1 MIFMDL
7 LYLTFLHCFYL
18 NTASDKV
25 KSIIGDET
33 ECETIGGD
41 KCVFPFTYQGR
52 TYFACTADD
61 SDNGAPWCAV
71 QVQADSRRTV
81 LRGKWEDC
89 SPDCPGYDLSGDICI
104 LSYYIT
110 NHEKNI
116 SFRSLQQTFA
126 GNNTLIVLVL

>member
-25 KSIIGDET
+25 KSILGDET

-104 LSYYIT
+104 LSY
-110 NHEKNI
+110 
-116 SFRSLQQTFA
+116 
-126 GNNTLIVLVL
+126 